1 MHPSSDQGA
10 AGPVRRAAGPA
21 SPKIIDLRP
30 MAHPDLSL
38 VLPAYNEE
46 ARIER
51 ALEELARFCTEAG
64 VALELIVSDDGS
76 SDATVKV
83 VRAIGRF
90 LGGVLSEI
98 ISGPV
103 GITGLVFLALLGLL
117 IVRAYWETR
126 PSKAQSM
133 DSLIA

>member
-1 MHPSSDQGA
+1 MTNETA
-10 AGPVRRAAGPA
+10 VRFKAWLDAIRA
-21 SPKIIDLRP
+21 KLRRP
-30 MAHPDLSL
+30 GWITALL
-38 VLPAYNEE
+38 VSVVLFVLNAFAE
-46 ARIER
+46 
-51 ALEELARFCTEAG
+51 
-64 VALELIVSDDGS
+64 
-76 SDATVKV
+76 DATVKV

-133 DSLIA
+133 DSLIAQH